1 MANQILRTTKILLVV
16 AVVFWGFIGALF
28 NVLHWDGTM
37 GAVGAVT
44 SMSTWEGGAES
55 WQATSNVAVIWAGAL
70 FITLLKITAGIL
82 CALGAKNMWQTR
94 RSTAASFGSA
104 KKLALAGCGVAMLML
119 FGGFIVIGESGFE
132 LWRSD
137 AMRGPVLE
145 SAFRYGGMI
154 TLIALFVGMESD

>member
-1 MANQILRTTKILLVV
+1 MANQVLRTTKVLLIV

-28 NVLHWDGTM
+28 NVLHWGGTM

-44 SMSTWEGGAES
+44 SMATWEGGADS

-70 FITLLKITAGIL
+70 FITLSKIIAGTL
-82 CALGAKNMWQTR
+82 CAIGASKMWQTR

-104 KKLALAGCGVAMLML
+104 KKLALAGCGFAMLML
-119 FGGFIVIGESGFE
+119 FGGFIVIGESWFE

-154 TLIALFVGMESD
+154 TLIALFVGMEND